1 MRSERKLTMNE
12 KKDPAIPVQ
21 DMDAD
26 ELVTLIDELMASG
39 TQHVNLDAG
48 DITRVTTV
56 NSTECGKN
64 GPCAVPNF
72 DSEDADEE
80 LFDDEDEI

>member
-1 MRSERKLTMNE
+1 MDDR
-12 KKDPAIPVQ
+12 KDPAIPVQ
-21 DMDAD
+21 NMDAD

-64 GPCAVPNF
+64 GPCSVPNF
-72 DSEDADEE
+72 DSEDADEA
-80 LFDDEDEI
+80 LYDEKDKI